1 MEQSETIAQ
10 VNKGAEYA
18 ETTEETIVAI
28 QLHVA
33 ERVTGQMRGF
43 VEAASSNCTLTFD
56 EKNRGVWIRG
66 KNTNTLSAWSNIR
79 AAYVIQ
85 PGQEK
90 PLVRT
95 K

>member
-1 MEQSETIAQ
+1 MEQSKIAQ
-10 VNKGAEYA
+10 VNKGPTYEDS
-18 ETTEETIVAI
+18 TEEKIVAI

-33 ERVTGQMRGF
+33 ERVTGNMRGF
-43 VEAASSNCTLTFD
+43 VEAVKANCTLEFD

-66 KNTNTLSAWSNIR
+66 ENTNTLAAWSNIR
-79 AAYVIQ
+79 AAYVVQ
-85 PGQEK
+85 PGQNK